1 MGYNQGEDIMKAQI
15 GLGAIAF
22 SGALAFSLAA
32 HAEQSYDITSCF
44 SGTVTMVSTSKEL
57 SVYSVDLMG
66 ISRSNKDGGA
76 FDNNSIHCV
85 GTGQITPGSSIRSG
99 YCKYMDANGDFVV
112 GRYERGNGEGK
123 WEFVQGT
130 GKWEGIKGGGTNRD
144 VAKAKPITPGTYQ
157 ACSRATGTFTLPK

>member
-1 MGYNQGEDIMKAQI
+1 MKAHI

-44 SGTVTMVSTSKEL
+44 SGTVTMVSASKEL
-57 SVYSVDLMG
+57 SVFGVDLRG
-66 ISRSNKDGGA
+66 ISRSTKEGGA

-85 GTGQITPGSSIRSG
+85 GTGQIAPGRSTRSG
-99 YCKYMDANGDFVV
+99 YCKYLDANGDFVV
-112 GRYERGNGEGK
+112 GRFEKENDEGK
-123 WEFVQGT
+123 WEFLQGT
-130 GKWEGIKGGGTNRD
+130 GKWKGIKGGGTNHD